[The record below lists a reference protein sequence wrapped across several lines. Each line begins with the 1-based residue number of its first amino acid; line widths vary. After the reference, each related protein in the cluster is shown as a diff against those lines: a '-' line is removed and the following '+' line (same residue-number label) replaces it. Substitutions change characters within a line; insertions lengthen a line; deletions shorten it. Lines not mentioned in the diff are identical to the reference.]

1 MDINPITSLL
11 VWQTKQVLWHTL
23 YNNREEKCEI
33 MGLISIFRKNKMKR
47 APLAKNQAVSENS
60 YLFYQKSKEYQ
71 LSGISQPK
79 KLFCFKTT
87 QYFFNLL
94 HQNW

>member
-1 MDINPITSLL
+1 MWNYGIDLHI
-11 VWQTKQVLWHTL
+11 QKEQD
-23 YNNREEKCEI
+23 EK
-33 MGLISIFRKNKMKR
+33 S
-47 APLAKNQAVSENS
+47 PLAWNQAVSENS

-87 QYFFNLL
+87 EYFFNLL